1 MTWEDVVAI
10 ASKLPEV
17 EESTSN
23 GTPAL
28 KVKGKG
34 FARLRT
40 EAEGGLVLMC
50 GMDEKEALLAS
61 GDPAFYTTPH
71 YDGYGAILVDL
82 ERVARVPY
90 AHPGTEALG
99 EAVGREARNANVLLL
114 ENHGVLVYDTSVR
127 EALMGLHT
135 LEMVARMV
143 VMARAAGLPLKSIP
157 RGTVA
162 DFLEHSRYRPRR
174 RWPPNESVAA

>member
-1 MTWEDVVAI
+1 VIQLRFVHDGGGREVHDGSMNWEDVVAI
-10 ASKLPEV
+10 ARRLPEV
-17 EESTSN
+17 EESTSY

-50 GMDEKEALLAS
+50 QLDEKEALLAS

-82 ERVARVPY
+82 EAVARDQLVELIE
-90 AHPGTEALG
+90 EAW
-99 EAVGREARNANVLLL
+99 RERAP
-114 ENHGVLVYDTSVR
+114 VR
-127 EALMGLHT
+127 LRKAFEG
-135 LEMVARMV
+135 
-143 VMARAAGLPLKSIP
+143 S
-157 RGTVA
+157 
-162 DFLEHSRYRPRR
+162 
-174 RWPPNESVAA
+174 

>member
-1 MTWEDVVAI
+1 MDDVRMTWEDVVAI
-10 ASKLPEV
+10 AGRLPEV
-17 EESTSN
+17 EESTSY

-50 GMDEKEALLAS
+50 RMDEKEALLAS

-82 ERVARVPY
+82 ERVARDELEELIE
-90 AHPGTEALG
+90 EAW
-99 EAVGREARNANVLLL
+99 R
-114 ENHGVLVYDTSVR
+114 VR
-127 EALMGLHT
+127 APTRL
-135 LEMVARMV
+135 R
-143 VMARAAGLPLKSIP
+143 KS
-157 RGTVA
+157 
-162 DFLEHSRYRPRR
+162 Y
-174 RWPPNESVAA
+174 ESG